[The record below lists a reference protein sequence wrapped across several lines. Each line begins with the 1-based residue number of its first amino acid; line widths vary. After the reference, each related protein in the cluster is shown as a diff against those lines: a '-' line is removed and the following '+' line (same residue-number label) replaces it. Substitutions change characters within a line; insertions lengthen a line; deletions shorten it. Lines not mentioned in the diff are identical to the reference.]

1 MNGYKQESD
10 DEVNPQHIQN
20 TKLKKGIMWIVC
32 DVEKHKSNRANERWG
47 ITPRWMIGESPLEL
61 NAQDKTIVATWM
73 EHPR

>member
-32 DVEKHKSNRANERWG
+32 
-47 ITPRWMIGESPLEL
+47 
-61 NAQDKTIVATWM
+61 
-73 EHPR
+73 